1 MSGTNAPMDV
11 YKEHPHTQ
19 YGFIVGF
26 VPNFALLTYTAVK
39 LIQSLKRSENVE
51 KYGQN
56 RTVVFSLIFIALL
69 SRCIFEADQIYFHFL
84 RNHQDPKISSAFF
97 QLDNLPT
104 LLIITLASFFSNYW
118 HKHYTRFEGEG
129 AKASKF
135 YPYFLTAMNIV
146 LYVTFIT
153 LAVLAYIYST
163 NKYFPAAIFGVF
175 CLGLVIIA
183 VILGITGKRLYK
195 RATTFV
201 SYTGRNIKSSKGFQ
215 RSYTSLLLCC
225 SIKIIQQAIALSAQ
239 IDFESNFV
247 FEFIAKAGNGWYY
260 LYEFA
265 FIFVFF
271 TIGETCFFLFLII
284 LLDINATKCEE
295 LLNKKVAMTSL
306 QGPLLSSDKSNSLI
320 DQQA

>member
-1 MSGTNAPMDV
+1 MSGSNAPMDV
-11 YKEHPHTQ
+11 YKEHPHTH
-19 YGFIVGF
+19 YGFIIGF
-26 VPNFALLTYTAVK
+26 VPNLALLSYTTVK

-84 RNHQDPKISSAFF
+84 RNRQSEKLNTAFF

-118 HKHYTRFEGEG
+118 HKHYTRFEGEN
-129 AKASKF
+129 AKESSF
-135 YPYFLTAMNIV
+135 YPYFLTGMNII
-146 LYVTFIT
+146 LYLSFLA
-153 LAVLAYIYST
+153 LAVCSFINPS
-163 NKYFPAAIFGVF
+163 NRYFAAAIFGAF

-215 RSYTSLLLCC
+215 RSYSSLLLCC
-225 SIKIIQQAIALSAQ
+225 SIKIIQQGIALYAQ
-239 IDFESNFV
+239 IDNQSSFAFEGIV
-247 FEFIAKAGNGWYY
+247 KAGGVWYY

-306 QGPLLSSDKSNSLI
+306 QGPLLSSDRSHSLI
-320 DQQA
+320 DQP